1 VSPATPKPRVRILVV
16 DDDPDI
22 RELLSDRLQLMGF
35 EPLCAKD
42 GAEALGILRQDA
54 PALTVLDLQLPG
66 LGGMEVLQTIRREGL
81 ETTVIVITAWATAER
96 AVEAMR
102 SGAYDFISKPL
113 DPAHLEVVINKA
125 LERER
130 LREENRLLHSE
141 LDTQD
146 RSLIGESPGLQ
157 ALRRTAQQA
166 AASNATILLRGESGT
181 GKEILARAIHRWS
194 PRNDRPLVIV
204 NCVALSEE
212 LLESELFGH
221 EKGAFT
227 GAHERKQGKVEL
239 AHGGTLFLDE
249 IGDLRPSLQ
258 AKLLRLLQEQEF
270 ERVGGTRPIR
280 VDVRFIAATNT
291 DLERAMQRNL
301 FRPDLYY
308 RLNVVSL
315 TLPPLRERKEDL
327 PLLTRY
333 FVEKYSAELKRPPK
347 PVSASALARMMRYHW
362 PGNIRELENAIERA
376 VVLSTGAEIE
386 PADLPLPGAP
396 GAEVDPDGTQ
406 AAPGGYH
413 EAVVAFKRELLRA
426 ALARTSGNRTRAAE
440 ALGLQRTYLS
450 RLLKDLGIRGP
461 DEETE

>member
-1 VSPATPKPRVRILVV
+1 MSPATTKPRARILVV

-35 EPLCAKD
+35 DVLCAKD
-42 GAEALGILRQDA
+42 GQEALGILRQET
-54 PALTVLDLQLPG
+54 PPLTFLDLQLPG
-66 LGGMEVLQTIRREGL
+66 VGGMEVLQTIRREGH

-96 AVEAMR
+96 AVAAMR
-102 SGAYDFISKPL
+102 AGAYDFIPKPL

-125 LERER
+125 LERDS

-141 LDTQD
+141 LDTQE
-146 RSLIGESPGLQ
+146 RSLIGESAVMQ

-194 PRNDRPLVIV
+194 PRSSRPLVIV

-227 GAHERKQGKVEL
+227 GAHQRKQGKVEL
-239 AHGGTLFLDE
+239 ADGGTLFLDE

-301 FRPDLYY
+301 FRQDLYY

-315 TLPPLRERKEDL
+315 SLPPLRERMEDL
-327 PLLTRY
+327 ELLTRY

-347 PVSASALARMMRYHW
+347 PVSPGARALLAGYHW
-362 PGNIRELENAIERA
+362 PGNVRELENAIERA
-376 VVLSTGAEIE
+376 VVLSTGPAIE
-386 PADLPLPGAP
+386 PGDLPISVPAAGP
-396 GAEVDPDGTQ
+396 EEDQ
-406 AAPGGYH
+406 AAGGAFH
-413 EAVVAFKRELLRA
+413 EAVLAFKRDFLRA
-426 ALARTSGNRTRAAE
+426 ALARTNGNRTRAAS

-450 RLLKDLGIRGP
+450 RLLKDLGLTTA
-461 DEETE
+461 DKEAE

>member
-1 VSPATPKPRVRILVV
+1 VSAATSRPRVRILVV

-35 EPLCAKD
+35 DVLCAKD
-42 GAEALGILRQDA
+42 GPEALSILRQET
-54 PALTVLDLQLPG
+54 PPLTFLDLQLPG
-66 LGGMEVLQTIRREGL
+66 VGGMEILQTIRREGH

-96 AVEAMR
+96 AVAAMR
-102 SGAYDFISKPL
+102 AGAYDFIPKPL
-113 DPAHLEVVINKA
+113 DPAHLEVVINKV
-125 LERER
+125 LERDS

-141 LDTQD
+141 LDTQE
-146 RSLIGESPGLQ
+146 RSLIGESTVMQ
-157 ALRRTAQQA
+157 ALRRTAQTA

-194 PRNDRPLVIV
+194 PRSSRPLVIV

-227 GAHERKQGKVEL
+227 GAHQRKQGKVEL
-239 AHGGTLFLDE
+239 ADGGTLFLDE

-301 FRPDLYY
+301 FRQDLYY

-315 TLPPLRERKEDL
+315 SLPPLRERLVDL
-327 PLLTRY
+327 ELLTRF
-333 FVEKYSAELKRPPK
+333 FVERYSAELKRPPK
-347 PVSASALARMMRYHW
+347 PVSPGARALLAAYHW
-362 PGNIRELENAIERA
+362 PGNVRELENAIERA
-376 VVLSTGAEIE
+376 VVLSTGPAIE
-386 PADLPLPGAP
+386 PGDLPISVPA
-396 GAEVDPDGTQ
+396 
-406 AAPGGYH
+406 AAPEEDPATGGAFH
-413 EAVVAFKRELLRA
+413 EAVLAFKRDFLRA
-426 ALARTSGNRTRAAE
+426 ALARTNGNRTRAAV

-450 RLLKDLGIRGP
+450 RLLRDLGLTTP
-461 DEETE
+461 DKEAE

>member
-1 VSPATPKPRVRILVV
+1 MSPATTKPRARILVV

-35 EPLCAKD
+35 KALCAKD
-42 GAEALGILRQDA
+42 GHEALAILRQDS
-54 PALTVLDLQLPG
+54 PALTLLDLQLPG
-66 LGGMEVLQTIRREGL
+66 LGGMEILQTIRREAL

-102 SGAYDFISKPL
+102 CGAYDFIPKPL

-125 LERER
+125 LEREQ

-141 LDTQD
+141 LTTQE
-146 RSLIGESPGLQ
+146 RPLIGESAALRT
-157 ALRRTAQQA
+157 LRRTAQQA

-194 PRNDRPLVIV
+194 PRSGRPLVIV

-227 GAHERKQGKVEL
+227 GAHQRKQGKVEL

-249 IGDLRPSLQ
+249 IGDLRPQLQ

-270 ERVGGTRPIR
+270 ERVGGTRPIQ

-301 FRPDLYY
+301 FRQDLYY

-333 FVEKYSAELKRPPK
+333 FLDKYSAELKRPPK
-347 PVSASALARMMRYHW
+347 SVSAAALSLMTRYHW

-376 VVLSTGAEIE
+376 VVLSTGSEIE
-386 PADLPLPGAP
+386 PGDLPVS
-396 GAEVDPDGTQ
+396 GAEADPDTDR
-406 AAPGGYH
+406 AASSGYQ
-413 EAVVAFKRELLRA
+413 EAVTAFKRDFLRA
-426 ALARTSGNRTRAAE
+426 ALVRTNGNRTRAAE

-450 RLLKDLGIRGP
+450 RLLKDLGIRGS
-461 DEETE
+461 EEEAG

>member
-1 VSPATPKPRVRILVV
+1 VRILVV

-35 EPLCAKD
+35 DVICAKD
-42 GAEALGILRQDA
+42 GQEALGILRQET
-54 PALTVLDLQLPG
+54 PALTLLDLQLPG
-66 LGGMEVLQTIRREGL
+66 VGGMEVLQTIRQEGH

-96 AVEAMR
+96 AVAAMR
-102 SGAYDFISKPL
+102 AGAYDFIPKPL
-113 DPAHLEVVINKA
+113 DPSHLEVVINKA
-125 LERER
+125 LERDS

-141 LDTQD
+141 LDT
-146 RSLIGESPGLQ
+146 RERALIGESAAIQ
-157 ALRRTAQQA
+157 TLRRTAQQA

-194 PRNDRPLVIV
+194 PRSARPLVIV

-227 GAHERKQGKVEL
+227 GAHQRKQGKVEL
-239 AHGGTLFLDE
+239 ADGGTLFLDE

-258 AKLLRLLQEQEF
+258 VKLLRLLQEQEF

-301 FRPDLYY
+301 FRQDLYY

-315 TLPPLRERKEDL
+315 TLPPLRERMEDL
-327 PLLTRY
+327 ELLIGY

-347 PVSASALARMMRYHW
+347 PVSPAARSLLAGYHW
-362 PGNIRELENAIERA
+362 PGNVRELENVIERA
-376 VVLSTGAEIE
+376 VVLSTGPAIE
-386 PADLPLPGAP
+386 PGDLPITVPAAGPEEEQASGGAFH
-396 GAEVDPDGTQ
+396 D
-406 AAPGGYH
+406 
-413 EAVVAFKRELLRA
+413 AVLAFKRDFLRA
-426 ALARTSGNRTRAAE
+426 ALARTNGNRTRAAA

-450 RLLKDLGIRGP
+450 RLLKDLGLTAT
-461 DEETE
+461 DKEAAE